1 MVPGSNLG
9 LFQIQFDLKAAG
21 FFTVNDVTM
30 VSINHVIKNR
40 SSLGRNSTA
49 LQVFVFDV

>member
-9 LFQIQFDLKAAG
+9 LFQIQFDLKAAR
-21 FFTVNDVTM
+21 FFTVNDVIM
-30 VSINHVIKNR
+30 VSINHVIQN
-40 SSLGRNSTA
+40 SSLGRNFTA